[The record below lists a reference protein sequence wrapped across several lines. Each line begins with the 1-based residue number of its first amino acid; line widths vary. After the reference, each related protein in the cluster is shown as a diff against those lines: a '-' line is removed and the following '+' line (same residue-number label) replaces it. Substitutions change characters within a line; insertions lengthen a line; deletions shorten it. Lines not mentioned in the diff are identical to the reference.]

1 VSRARRKPWE
11 EWSRSEEDEEGGMVA
26 ARGREATLEKR
37 EREREKHR
45 ETKTETETGIEKGG
59 ASETKR
65 NEEGRR

>member
-37 EREREKHR
+37 ERERETLRHKDR
-45 ETKTETETGIEKGG
+45 D
-59 ASETKR
+59 R
-65 NEEGRR
+65 VRDREGRRE

>member
-37 EREREKHR
+37 ERERER
-45 ETKTETETGIEKGG
+45 ERERNIEKQRQRQRQG
-59 ASETKR
+59 
-65 NEEGRR
+65 

>member
-1 VSRARRKPWE
+1 
-11 EWSRSEEDEEGGMVA
+11 MVA

>member
-1 VSRARRKPWE
+1 
-11 EWSRSEEDEEGGMVA
+11 MVA
-26 ARGREATLEKR
+26 ARGREATLEKRER

>member
-1 VSRARRKPWE
+1 
-11 EWSRSEEDEEGGMVA
+11 MVA
-26 ARGREATLEKR
+26 ARGREATLEK
-37 EREREKHR
+37 REREKHR